1 MYTLFDKPTENMN
14 KSMRELNEAAYNES
28 LESYKQQEERR
39 KLEEYFSGDR
49 KAECEKNR
57 HCGSTAN
64 RAETVFRF
72 HKNRLNCYSCRQAP
86 HSRGRSSSPRPHV

>member
-39 KLEEYFSGDR
+39 KLEESALRLEQEERERG
-49 KAECEKNR
+49 AQ
-57 HCGSTAN
+57 GTA
-64 RAETVFRF
+64 
-72 HKNRLNCYSCRQAP
+72 
-86 HSRGRSSSPRPHV
+86 GG